1 MYFRV
6 VAQYLFIFTLLI
18 GMSLGASYILPVK
31 YVWFH
36 KNDESHRY
44 PLSTVSQW
52 EGVIDGWDWV
62 SSYKMQWVFPT
73 TLDLSVNMKTAVA
86 KQPDNSLVAKDA
98 SVFHLRKVPEHLPI
112 VDVTPSRLAQAL
124 VLLQDLKAHLEIE
137 SIYEYASGAVLVKTQ
152 NQQEMLFPSMD
163 VPDKLYQV
171 MAKMPNTGK
180 WTCHFGHP
188 RYASCMKQ
196 H

>member
-1 MYFRV
+1 M
-6 VAQYLFIFTLLI
+6 
-18 GMSLGASYILPVK
+18 
-31 YVWFH
+31 
-36 KNDESHRY
+36 
-44 PLSTVSQW
+44 
-52 EGVIDGWDWV
+52 IDGWDWV
-62 SSYKMQWVFPT
+62 ASYKMQWIFPT

-86 KQPDNSLVAKDA
+86 KQPDNSLVASDA

-124 VLLQDLKAHLEIE
+124 VLLQDLKAQLDVV
-137 SIYEYASGAVLVKTQ
+137 SIYEYASGAILVKTQ

-171 MAKMPNTGK
+171 VAKMPNTGK